1 MLQQIIRE
9 TDANRIAR
17 RGKLFIVTSG
27 GLNAAFSV
35 IILVVA
41 ARSLSLEETGVLTIA
56 LAIAK
61 LLLNIGKYGMRN
73 YQVTDTHAVYFSE
86 WLLSRIITTMG
97 MMLAAVLYCVI
108 NRYTQYK
115 AWIILLVCLLYAGEC
130 IEDVYTGFYQKE
142 GRLDVSSYIQTVR
155 YVVLYLIF
163 GVGLLFSHDLLI
175 TCALSAA
182 VTVLLVYVYSVRT
195 IKYFPHRR
203 MIPRKNV
210 VAQLITDCFP
220 LCLMSFILIYL
231 SNAPKYEIDKLYNS
245 DVQAYFGFISM
256 PIFAIGLLSGFI
268 FQPQIVNL
276 ARSWQERDFQRFKKI
291 ARRQCGYIFGVSCL
305 CILAGYFF
313 GIRALSILY
322 AVDGLEPYKLDFA
335 VLLIGGAETA
345 FINFFTAV
353 LVIFRCQR
361 GVLCMYILT
370 ALVLLFTVRFSIQ
383 EFGIIG
389 GCVDTTI
396 CAGILA
402 VALGGGVLSP
412 LSKCMQI
419 FLVTIRAE

>member
-17 RGKLFIVTSG
+17 RGKLFIVASG

-35 IILVVA
+35 IILIVA

-73 YQVTDTHAVYFSE
+73 YQVTDSHEVYFSE
-86 WLLSRIITTMG
+86 WLVSRIITTAG

-108 NRYTQYK
+108 NGYTQYK

-142 GRLDVSSYIQTVR
+142 GRLDVSSYIQTAR
-155 YVVLYLIF
+155 YVVLYLVF
-163 GVGLLFSHDLLI
+163 GVGLLISHDLLI

-182 VTVLLVYVYSVRT
+182 MTVLLVYVYSVRT

-203 MIPRKNV
+203 MMPRKNV
-210 VAQLITDCFP
+210 VAQLMADCFP

-276 ARSWQERDFQRFKKI
+276 SHSWQERDFPRFEKI
-291 ARRQCGYIFGVSCL
+291 VRRQFAYILGVSLFCVVL
-305 CILAGYFF
+305 GWLV
-313 GIRALSILY
+313 GIPFLSLLY
-322 AVDGLEPYKLDFA
+322 GVDGLEPYKLTFV
-335 VLLIGGAETA
+335 VLLIGGAGTA
-345 FINFFTAV
+345 VINFLAAL
-353 LVIFRCQR
+353 LVIFRLQR
-361 GVLCMYILT
+361 LILYAHVIT
-370 ALVLLFTVRFSIQ
+370 GIGIFLSIKPIIRY
-383 EFGIIG
+383 FGIEAA
-389 GCVDTTI
+389 TI
-396 CAGILA
+396 DATVWIWGLA
-402 VALGGGVLSP
+402 AALLVAYIVNVREGKKLYH
-412 LSKCMQI
+412 
-419 FLVTIRAE
+419 